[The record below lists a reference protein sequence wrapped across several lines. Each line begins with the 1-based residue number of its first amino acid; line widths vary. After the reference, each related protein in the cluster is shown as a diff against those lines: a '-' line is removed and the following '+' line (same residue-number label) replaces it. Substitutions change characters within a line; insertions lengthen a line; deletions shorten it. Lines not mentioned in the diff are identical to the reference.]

1 MKEAILYLG
10 SRFCLVSGFSSDA
23 ICAGA
28 VSRRGRETPDESSS
42 RREAKEVDFTASESR
57 RGERAV
63 SNRETGTRKR
73 RRYGGVARGTPGA
86 RLSAGHAW
94 RFHGL
99 PSPSKRV
106 QRAQHTFSY
115 AGKLRWIDMALFFF
129 GRITCLIFTPSL
141 SLLERHTPDHHCI
154 TSYTLGCC
162 CPIYSTPPVP
172 PLIMQLAVKLI
183 SRHQQ
188 STQCL
193 CSISIFFKRT
203 SPRHA

>member
-73 RRYGGVARGTPGA
+73 RRYGGVARGTPGEA
-86 RLSAGHAW
+86 VGWACLAFPRLALAKQTCST
-94 RFHGL
+94 
-99 PSPSKRV
+99 
-106 QRAQHTFSY
+106 RAAYVFIRGQITLDRYGS
-115 AGKLRWIDMALFFF
+115 IFF

-154 TSYTLGCC
+154 TSYSRVLLPHLLNASRATLDSAASCETHLQ
-162 CPIYSTPPVP
+162 I
-172 PLIMQLAVKLI
+172 
-183 SRHQQ
+183 HQQ
-188 STQCL
+188 ST
-193 CSISIFFKRT
+193 SVPSPFFFKRT